1 MKKILV
7 VALLCVF
14 CVLLCSCGSDRVK
27 YYKER
32 ISFYEEIAEYALQNY
47 ADADGSRVVVSLSD
61 ITDESLSQS
70 VLIAEERFSYI
81 WIENNS
87 VIFWNDEMKALGLV
101 YSNNAKKAI
110 EDTEEWYRGLEKE
123 KINKNCYLIG
133 DLKGLCET
141 LFGSLLGF

>member
-14 CVLLCSCGSDRVK
+14 CALLCSCESDRVK

-32 ISFYEEIAEYALQNY
+32 VSSYEEIAEYALQNY
-47 ADADGSRVVVSLSD
+47 ADPDGNRVVVSLSD

-70 VLIAEERFSYI
+70 ISVAEKRFSYI

-101 YSNNAKKAI
+101 YSHNTKQAI
-110 EDTEEWYRGLEKE
+110 KDIEEWYHGLEKE

-133 DLKGLCET
+133 DLYGIVERLA
-141 LFGSLLGF
+141 GF